1 MTDDFSCMR
10 EKSCEF
16 STRHFPYGQ
25 ATHSPPMANEP
36 LCKPSVQ
43 VTASHVCNRD
53 GCHNNRYGHLDRH
66 VVRQTAAF
74 LSLRNHVIT
83 SLEGRQKRSGQDRSR
98 TGA

>member
-53 GCHNNRYGHLDRH
+53 GCRH

-83 SLEGRQKRSGQDRSR
+83 SLEGRQKRSGQDWSR
-98 TGA
+98 TAA